1 MISKEEYDE
10 LYNKMKKYKKLAKE
24 YKEKY
29 EKLIAEKEEEQKHMK
44 ETYVSIQQTINTLKN
59 RNPDELQ
66 EKFNK
71 IYGAD
76 YAEKY
81 SEEIKKQFGSS

>member
-29 EKLIAEKEEEQKHMK
+29 ERNVRIDTTNNKYTQK
-44 ETYVSIQQTINTLKN
+44 
-59 RNPDELQ
+59 
-66 EKFNK
+66 
-71 IYGAD
+71 
-76 YAEKY
+76 
-81 SEEIKKQFGSS
+81 